1 MASFQSIALLGKGIL
16 GTAILE
22 QLVTSGYTV
31 TLLSRDPSNVKGVP
45 SNVQVVQVDY
55 SSKESLVQALKGQ
68 DVVLATLGGAGLA
81 GQKLIIDASIEA
93 GVKRYIPS
101 DFGSFTT
108 DPKARDLPLIQG
120 LADIQDY
127 LREKADSDAIEYTIF
142 STGAFLEY
150 VLTSPF
156 VADLKNHSMEL
167 YDQGVHTFSST
178 SVSTIGKAISNAL
191 KVPDATK
198 NRNLFIHEFVFTQA
212 KILELA
218 KEHSPPGTQW
228 TVTEIDAQEALNR
241 GIELVKSDPTNA
253 HAAFPLIKAAVLSGK
268 YRAAYDKVDNE
279 LLGIRL
285 LTNEE
290 IEGKIAAVV

>member
-1 MASFQSIALLGKGIL
+1 MTSFQNVALLGKGML

-22 QLVTSGYTV
+22 QLVRSGYAV
-31 TLLSRDPSNVKGVP
+31 TLLSRDPSNIEGVP
-45 SNVQVVQVDY
+45 SDVKVVQVDY
-55 SSKESLVQALKGQ
+55 SSKDSLVQALKGQ
-68 DVVLATLGGAGLA
+68 DAAIATLGGAALA

-108 DPKARDLPLIQG
+108 DPKARDLPAIQVMAEIQG
-120 LADIQDY
+120 Y
-127 LREKADSDAIEYTIF
+127 LREKANSGALEYTIF

-150 VLTSPF
+150 VLASPF

-167 YDQGVHTFSST
+167 YDKGVHKFSST
-178 SVSTIGKAISNAL
+178 SVSTIGKAITNAL

-198 NRNLFIHEFVFTQA
+198 NRNLLIHEAVFTQA

-218 KEHSPPGTQW
+218 KKHSPPGTQW
-228 TVTEIDAQEALNR
+228 TVTQVDAQEALDR
-241 GIELVKSDPTNA
+241 GIELINSDPTNP

-268 YRAAYDKVDNE
+268 YRAAYDTVDNE

-285 LTNEE
+285 LTDEE
-290 IEGKIAAVV
+290 IELKISAAV